1 MRALRIAFLSG
12 CALLAACGGDK
23 AAANGAQGEEVL
35 PKPAAA
41 GRSVTGMPDP
51 GVASARPAPNE
62 DEATDIVE
70 LPEDA
75 DAVDPASSDDAGDA
89 GEDAPVEAPQQP
101 LAEPP
106 ATQQPVEPAA
116 PPANAAAATQPA
128 GSP

>member
-1 MRALRIAFLSG
+1 MRALRIVFLSG

-51 GVASARPAPNE
+51 GVASARPAPME
-62 DEATDIVE
+62 DEATDVVE
-70 LPEDA
+70 LPEDTD
-75 DAVDPASSDDAGDA
+75 DAVDPASSDDAGQ
-89 GEDAPVEAPQQP
+89 DAPVETPTQP
-101 LAEPP
+101 LAEPSAP
-106 ATQQPVEPAA
+106 QQPVEPA
-116 PPANAAAATQPA
+116 PPANGTAATQPA